1 VRNILTSVPGKK
13 EKLPLSVTHPEL
25 AKEADGWDPKEFTSG
40 SGKTKTW
47 KCEKGHLW
55 SAKIYQRAGSTN
67 KKPTGCPVCN
77 GRIIV
82 VGFNDLGKIN
92 PRIAAEADGWNPTTV
107 GAGGGTKDWV
117 CASGH
122 KWRAT
127 ISNRVFFDS
136 NCPVCLNQK
145 IEKGFNDL
153 ATTHPDIAQQADG
166 WDPTT
171 IIAGNAKTKLKWKC
185 PRGHTWNAVAWAR
198 TRARPTGCP
207 TCSNRVLLIGFN
219 DLATTNPDLAQEAFG
234 WDPTTILF
242 GSHKRVKWKCKL
254 GHIWETTVNGRSGRT
269 RGCPYCSNTFLL
281 VGFNDLA
288 SRFPEIA
295 KQADGWDPTTFVY
308 GSDKKLPWKCEFGHQ
323 WKTSITK
330 RTGVEPTNCPICSG
344 RTLLKGFNDLATT
357 FPEIASEADGWN
369 ATEVSSGSHT
379 KVRWKCKEGHTWE
392 ISPHGRKRGTVGCP
406 TCASSGYDINSDGYL
421 YFLEQNDWE
430 MYQIGITNVP
440 KVRLGKHKKLDWE
453 LIEIRGPMDG
463 QLAREVE
470 TAILEMLK
478 AKGADLANEKI
489 AGKFDGYSEAWS
501 KSTFVVGSIKELMR
515 LTEEFE
521 NELKN

>member
-1 VRNILTSVPGKK
+1 VPTEK
-13 EKLPLSVTHPEL
+13 EKQPLSVTHPEL
-25 AKEADGWDPKEFTSG
+25 AKEADGWDPKDFTSG
-40 SGKTKTW
+40 SGQTKTW

-55 SAKIYQRAGSTN
+55 SAKIYQRAGSMN
-67 KKPTGCPVCN
+67 KKPTGCPVCY

-92 PRIAAEADGWNPTTV
+92 PRIAAEADGWDPTTV
-107 GAGGGTKDWV
+107 GTGGGTKDWV
-117 CASGH
+117 CTSGH

-136 NCPVCLNQK
+136 SCPVCLNQK
-145 IEKGFNDL
+145 IQKGFNDL

-171 IIAGNAKTKLKWKC
+171 ISAGNAKTKLKWKC
-185 PRGHTWNAVAWAR
+185 DKGHTWNAVPWSR

-207 TCSNRVLLIGFN
+207 TCANRVLLIGFN
-219 DLATTNPDLAQEAFG
+219 DIATTNPDLASEAFG
-234 WDPTTILF
+234 WDPTTVLS

-254 GHIWETTVNGRSGRT
+254 GHIWETAVMGRTGRT

-288 SRFPEIA
+288 TKFPEIA
-295 KQADGWDPTTFVY
+295 KQADGWDPTTYVY

-330 RTGVEPTNCPICSG
+330 RTGVEPTHCPICSG

-357 FPEIASEADGWN
+357 FPEMASEADGWDPREIS
-369 ATEVSSGSHT
+369 AGSHT
-379 KVRWKCKEGHTWE
+379 KLKWKCKEGHSWE
-392 ISPHGRKRGTVGCP
+392 VSPHGRKRGTVGCP
-406 TCASSGYDINSDGYL
+406 SCAKYGYDINAPAYL

-430 MYQIGITNVP
+430 MYQIGITNVLQ
-440 KVRLGKHKKLDWE
+440 VRLDKHKRLGWE
-453 LIEIRGPMDG
+453 LLDIRGPLDG
-463 QLAREVE
+463 LLAKEIE
-470 TAILEMLK
+470 TSILEMLK
-478 AKGADLANEKI
+478 AKGADLSNAKI

-501 KSTFVVGSIKELMR
+501 KSTFEAASIKELMR

-521 NELKN
+521 EENDKKYNT